1 MGLLMTK
8 KRRKVSPELKAKIA
22 LEAIRG
28 DRPLSEIAAEY
39 GYHPNQITKWKK
51 QLLDSA
57 ADVFSGKQEK
67 TEKDWEGEK
76 EKLFAQIGQLQYENN
91 WVKKKLG
98 LLD

>member
-1 MGLLMTK
+1 MSQ
-8 KRRKVSPELKAKIA
+8 KRRKISPELKAKIA

-28 DRPLSEIAAEY
+28 DRPIAEIASEY

-51 QLLDSA
+51 QLLENASG
-57 ADVFSGKQEK
+57 VFSGKQEK
-67 TEKDWEGEK
+67 SEKDWEQEK

>member
-1 MGLLMTK
+1 MAK
-8 KRRKVSPELKAKIA
+8 RNRRKISPELKAKIA

-28 DRPLSEIAAEY
+28 DRTVAELASEY
-39 GYHPNQITKWKK
+39 GYHANQITQWKK
-51 QLLDSA
+51 QLLENAS
-57 ADVFSGKQEK
+57 DVFNGRPEK
-67 TEKDWEGEK
+67 KEQDWEVER